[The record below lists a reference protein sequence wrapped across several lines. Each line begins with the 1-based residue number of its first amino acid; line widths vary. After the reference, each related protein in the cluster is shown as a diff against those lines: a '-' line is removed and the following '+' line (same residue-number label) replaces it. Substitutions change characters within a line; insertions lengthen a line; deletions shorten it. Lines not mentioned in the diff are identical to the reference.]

1 MMEKQIVVNRIRTP
15 DGTILTSRHVHD
27 YVTYIDANSEE
38 YMVDGGTDYLRRN
51 VCKAP
56 HEEISLYVDGSMPE
70 LREAF
75 TWGTYGV
82 DGDQPLTWVKLK
94 DMEIDHILNVLKIQ
108 TLEAWRRELFEREL
122 RHRGYL

>member
-1 MMEKQIVVNRIRTP
+1 MMEKQIVINRIRTP
-15 DGTILTSRHVHD
+15 DGTVLTSRHVHD
-27 YVTYIDANSEE
+27 YVTYIDANGEE

-51 VCKAP
+51 ICKASY
-56 HEEISLYVDGSMPE
+56 EETSLYVDSSMPK

-108 TLEAWRRELFEREL
+108 TLEVWRRELFEKEL